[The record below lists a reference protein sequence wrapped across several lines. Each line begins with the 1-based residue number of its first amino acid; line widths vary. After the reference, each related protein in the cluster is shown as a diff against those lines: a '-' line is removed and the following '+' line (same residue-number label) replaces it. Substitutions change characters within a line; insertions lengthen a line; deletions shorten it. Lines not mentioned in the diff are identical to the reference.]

1 MNDFWEGFWMTIL
14 GVFCILLIAIIGW
27 FFFAE
32 KPTVRYDLSP
42 VSSGL
47 QIRVEIENAL
57 DEYIPLIGVDYERAI
72 TIVDSLNA
80 ELERHPRK

>member
-1 MNDFWEGFWMTIL
+1 MSNFWESFWMVIL
-14 GVFCILLIAIIGW
+14 GVFCILLMVIMAW

-42 VSSGL
+42 ISTSGGL
-47 QIRVEIENAL
+47 QIRVDIENAC

-72 TIVDSLNA
+72 AIKV
-80 ELERHPRK
+80 R